1 MLKTI
6 FRFALIVIA
15 LLVLFQLSNAS
26 LFVPSIPADT
36 LISIGAVILIGL
48 GVYFGTTFKKDKI
61 IEVAP
66 KTAIDEDKIE
76 ALGLSERE
84 MEVLQLIADGLS
96 NKQIGE
102 KLFVSE
108 STIKTHVSNLFVKL
122 DVKRRT
128 QAVTQAKTWRIIA

>member
-1 MLKTI
+1 M
-6 FRFALIVIA
+6 
-15 LLVLFQLSNAS
+15 
-26 LFVPSIPADT
+26 PSIPADT
-36 LISIGAVILIGL
+36 LIGIGAVILIGL

-128 QAVTQAKTWRIIA
+128 QAVTQAKTWRIIT